1 MVRQMGSGIVLAA
14 LAANTACYSYR
25 TVPLTGIEAGTPVR
39 ARLTAVGVDRVQRSN
54 APEARLIKDFRLTG
68 VVSRVTNDSVI
79 LGVEQSAMEANV
91 RVRTTYT
98 DLPLLRTELQQ
109 VELRTLNR
117 RKSTVVG
124 IALTAAAV
132 VGVAIA
138 IERGGRSTGTVPPQG
153 GPADH
158 VIPAWLRISR

>member
-1 MVRQMGSGIVLAA
+1 MGSGLVLAA
-14 LAANTACYSYR
+14 IVTNTACYSYR
-25 TVPLTGIEAGTPVR
+25 TIPLTGVEAGTPVR
-39 ARLTAVGVDRVQRSN
+39 ARLTAVGLDRLQRSGI
-54 APEARLIKDFRLTG
+54 PEARLVKDFRLTG
-68 VVSRVTNDSVI
+68 VISRLTTDSVI
-79 LGVEQSAMEANV
+79 LGVEQSVMEANV

-98 DLPLLRTELQQ
+98 DLPLLRNELQQ
-109 VELRTLNR
+109 VDLRTLNR

-124 IALTAAAV
+124 LALTAAAV

-158 VIPAWLRISR
+158 VIPAWLRLSR